1 MDDGIIPALNARLE
15 EMGEAAGGAS
25 KSLRAAC
32 RALDEIE
39 ALCDTQVPDDA
50 DDDALNRARR
60 AAAQADV
67 SLEAVASE
75 IQRIGAA
82 IDAVA
87 GLDDD

>member
-1 MDDGIIPALNARLE
+1 MDDGLIPALNARLE

-39 ALCDTQVPDDA
+39 ALCETRVPDDA
-50 DDDALNRARR
+50 DDDALNRVRQ

-75 IQRIGAA
+75 IQHIAAA

-87 GLDDD
+87 GLDE